1 MWRNPR
7 CQPRELRDIL
17 VSLEHASDQFSVRL
31 RAVENSDDF
40 YAILAVNNELV
51 ARTLAWKTMQHWQ
64 KWSRQE
70 ETQYLREQ
78 RVKFEPKVSAD
89 GKTVKVRVKVSTLGD

>member
-1 MWRNPR
+1 
-7 CQPRELRDIL
+7 
-17 VSLEHASDQFSVRL
+17 
-31 RAVENSDDF
+31 
-40 YAILAVNNELV
+40 
-51 ARTLAWKTMQHWQ
+51 MQHWQ
-64 KWSRQE
+64 KWSRHE